1 VIGCGQKAGPW
12 LGQVRSAPQLAG
24 ETVHFKEIVM
34 RKQYLIGGVAAI
46 ALAVGVPSFV
56 RAFESGS
63 IKVLADKEDK
73 DEKKD
78 EKEQKIK
85 IEDVPPAVLK
95 AVKEAI
101 PGGKITEAETDMK
114 DGKKIYSFDVQIGG
128 KEYDVDVSEDGKIL
142 KTEEDKDE
150 KKDEKK

>member
-1 VIGCGQKAGPW
+1 
-12 LGQVRSAPQLAG
+12 LAG
-24 ETVHFKEIVM
+24 ETLHFKEIVM
-34 RKQYLIGGVAAI
+34 RKQYLIGGVAAL
-46 ALAVGVPSFV
+46 ALAAGVPSFV
-56 RAFESGS
+56 RAFDSGS
-63 IKVLADKEDK
+63 IRALADKE
-73 DEKKD
+73 EKKD

-95 AVKEAI
+95 AVKDAL

-142 KTEEDKDE
+142 KQEEDKDE